1 MRTLNSQTLQDA
13 IRLCSLTPNAKVYI
27 VFCSKQSTNAFNRAI
42 CSYENLPGVKSICS
56 NRFAEEAKMEF
67 LNGALLQTKT
77 LSENLRGYKCDCLL
91 TEDGMTW
98 DEQMALMNMEIPLRN
113 SVVGKFYN
121 SLSEYFTGQYGGIVG
136 EYREVINRLYGSLV
150 SEEMNTAMQ
159 SSSSKFVRYTPEP
172 EGSDT
177 LILDEF
183 LDSFAVKE
191 DE

>member
-1 MRTLNSQTLQDA
+1 
-13 IRLCSLTPNAKVYI
+13 
-27 VFCSKQSTNAFNRAI
+27 
-42 CSYENLPGVKSICS
+42 
-56 NRFAEEAKMEF
+56 MEF

-91 TEDGMTW
+91 TEDGMTL

-136 EYREVINRLYGSLV
+136 EYREIINRLYGSLV